1 LKTETK
7 GFLIEGTATYV
18 EILDKIHVDY
28 RAQTSGEQMRVGNS
42 SSTAQL
48 RRSKTADAVPAR
60 KGSWKTPP
68 PAQERTKMPP
78 NTGNLVP
85 NAYYKQFK
93 GWYEAS
99 SVPEAD
105 RSNEQTKYLSS
116 FKWQHTKDPKAKR
129 PWNPPGRP
137 REDQRRNYDD
147 RRSRRARGGGGKR
160 HRSPSSESYS
170 EDDAHSRHRRSRR
183 GRSNRNRSPSQSRS
197 RSRSPVARRG
207 PDGDGGRDGNPRSRR
222 ASLFKRS

>member
-1 LKTETK
+1 
-7 GFLIEGTATYV
+7 
-18 EILDKIHVDY
+18 
-28 RAQTSGEQMRVGNS
+28 M
-42 SSTAQL
+42 
-48 RRSKTADAVPAR
+48 
-60 KGSWKTPP
+60 
-68 PAQERTKMPP
+68 
-78 NTGNLVP
+78 
-85 NAYYKQFK
+85 
-93 GWYEAS
+93 
-99 SVPEAD
+99 PEAD

-170 EDDAHSRHRRSRR
+170 EDDAHSRNRRSRR

-222 ASLFKRS
+222 ASLFKRT